1 MNLDDELLTKNEI
14 KALFKIKHDKTY
26 YKIMNKS
33 NIKGVKLGGT
43 HRFWKS
49 DILEYL
55 ENKKTVVI

>member
-1 MNLDDELLTKNEI
+1 MHPDDELLTKNEI
-14 KALFKIKHDKTY
+14 KEFFKIKNDKTY
-26 YKIMNKS
+26 YKIMTKS
-33 NIKGVKLGGT
+33 CLKGVKLGGT